1 MYDAQWSVNKYEVI
15 FQNYDRSI
23 LKAQKLDYGT
33 PVTAP
38 SDPIKPADAE
48 KVYTFDGWQV
58 DGEGDVIS
66 TENLPTVS

>member
-1 MYDAQWSVNKYEVI
+1 
-15 FQNYDRSI
+15 

-38 SDPIKPADAE
+38 SDPTKPADFE

-58 DGEGDVIS
+58 DGE
-66 TENLPTVS
+66 